1 MIALAD
7 ANGVHEKRK
16 HEKTFYGEKGVP
28 YKNTCNG
35 KIWSKPCGRGI
46 IVKITSN
53 SKIILLYGK

>member
-28 YKNTCNG
+28 YKILVMG
-35 KIWSKPCGRGI
+35 KFG
-46 IVKITSN
+46 VKHAAGV
-53 SKIILLYGK
+53 L